1 MKLNNQNIATVIE
14 NIENFFDAVKI
25 SKKDKLKLCLIL
37 EESLLRYQEK
47 FGEDCEFK
55 ILMRKWFGTPKV
67 LIKIK
72 GVPYN
77 PLEHDDEQIFSAS
90 VMQNLLNYEQ
100 AGVTY
105 RYENGCNEINA
116 FSTREIK
123 RLKIPGGVTTLSVL
137 LGIAAAFI
145 AENFSLQTQK
155 ILIENITTPMLNSL
169 LGAVVAVNIPLIFI
183 SIVAS
188 VCSIEN
194 VTTLNNLG
202 SKVFKRF
209 LAISLFIIVVTM
221 FISIVFFPVIDFN
234 FGGQIFSS
242 DSQEIQKIFVLI
254 LSIIPQNVVDPFLK
268 GQILQ
273 VVVLA
278 MLTGVSITILGD
290 RVSDLKNVIMNLKL
304 IIFKIV
310 ALVMKIIPLVIFLC
324 IFKTILVYS
333 FDEIFG
339 MWKILAANYLAFF
352 IIPAAMLVKVAIK
365 YDVKISD
372 FMKKIYP
379 ACLISFTTGSSS
391 ASIPK
396 NLEICKKELKIN
408 ETLCDFYIP
417 LSHALLPTSML
428 IGIIIYVFYAAE
440 FSDIQIS
447 IAQLII
453 IAFLSWQFSISA
465 VGENGGMIAI
475 MTLMLTQLGFPM
487 DSLGI
492 IMTANVFLVNISGVI
507 GIIIRDCDL
516 YDFSH
521 EVNLTT

>member
-1 MKLNNQNIATVIE
+1 MKML
-14 NIENFFDAVKI
+14 
-25 SKKDKLKLCLIL
+25 
-37 EESLLRYQEK
+37 
-47 FGEDCEFK
+47 
-55 ILMRKWFGTPKV
+55 GTPKV
-67 LIKIK
+67 SIKIK
-72 GVPYN
+72 GTPYN
-77 PLEHDDEQIFSAS
+77 PIEDNSDENIFSES

-123 RLKIPGGVTTLSVL
+123 RLKIPGGVTTISVL
-137 LGIAAAFI
+137 LGIMAAFI
-145 AENFSLQTQK
+145 AENLSLQTQK
-155 ILIENITTPMLNSL
+155 ILIENITTPI
-169 LGAVVAVNIPLIFI
+169 VAVNIPLIFI

-202 SKVFKRF
+202 SKVLKRF

-234 FGGQIFSS
+234 FGGQILSS

-254 LSIIPQNVVDPFLK
+254 LSIIPQNVIDPFLK

-278 MLTGVSITILGD
+278 MLTGVSITIFGD
-290 RVSDLKNVIMNLKL
+290 RVSDFKNVIINLKL

-324 IFKTILVYS
+324 SFKTILVYS
-333 FDEIFG
+333 FDEILS
-339 MWKILAANYLAFF
+339 MWKILAANYITFL
-352 IIPAAMLVKVAIK
+352 IISAVMLVKVAIK

-372 FMKKIYP
+372 FMKKLYP

-396 NLEICKKELKIN
+396 NLEICKKELQIN

-417 LSHALLPTSML
+417 LHTR
-428 IGIIIYVFYAAE
+428 FYK
-440 FSDIQIS
+440 
-447 IAQLII
+447 L
-453 IAFLSWQFSISA
+453 
-465 VGENGGMIAI
+465 
-475 MTLMLTQLGFPM
+475 
-487 DSLGI
+487 
-492 IMTANVFLVNISGVI
+492 
-507 GIIIRDCDL
+507 RC
-516 YDFSH
+516 
-521 EVNLTT
+521 